1 MPEREEKAKLLGIK
15 KFSNKEYSIEIKF
28 YEHRLAY
35 ADIDDKLRWRRRQK
49 KNVPWMTF
57 LIFDGCTSESMYDYF
72 DCLDTL
78 KYDKVARRWFMRQ
91 LRYCTDG
98 LLLPNGYQDYENVYE
113 RMYQNEHRTAN
124 RYNFCFKDSKKALPP
139 ERLKTLLD
147 MLPEAAYD
155 ENVSV
160 TFLGEGDETRLTMQ
174 KSGKYVR
181 DIGKPESFRLELIQK
196 VLPDF
201 YEKVKRERTLDNCTI
216 KTTITWLAPT
226 DCDLTVEVQDNDYV
240 YYVMDR

>member
-1 MPEREEKAKLLGIK
+1 MPKVEEYAKLLGTK
-15 KFSNKEYSIEIKF
+15 KFSNKEYSIKIKF
-28 YEHRLAY
+28 YEHKMAY
-35 ADIDDKLRWRRRQK
+35 ADIDDKLWRRRGQN
-49 KNVPWMTF
+49 KNRPWMTF

-78 KYDKVARRWFMRQ
+78 QYNKVARRWFMRQ
-91 LRYCTDG
+91 LRHCTDG
-98 LLLPNGYQDYENVYE
+98 LMLPNGYQDYEKVYE

-124 RYNFCFKDSKKALPP
+124 RYNYCFEDSKKALPP
-139 ERLKTLLD
+139 EQLRTLLE
-147 MLPEAAYD
+147 MLPEAAHD
-155 ENVSV
+155 ENVRV
-160 TFLGEGDETRLTMQ
+160 TFLSEGDETRMIAQ
-174 KSGKYVR
+174 KDGGYVK

-216 KTTITWLAPT
+216 SIAITWLTPT

-240 YYVMDR
+240 YYKMDW

>member
-49 KNVPWMTF
+49 KNEPWMTF

-78 KYDKVARRWFMRQ
+78 QYDKVARRWFMRQ

-98 LLLPNGYQDYENVYE
+98 LLLPNGYQDYEKVYE

-124 RYNFCFKDSKKALPP
+124 RYNFCFKDCKKALPP

>member
-1 MPEREEKAKLLGIK
+1 MLGIK

-35 ADIDDKLRWRRRQK
+35 ADIDDKLWRRRRQK
-49 KNVPWMTF
+49 KNVLWMTF

-78 KYDKVARRWFMRQ
+78 QYDKVARRWFMRQ

>member
-15 KFSNKEYSIEIKF
+15 KFSNKEYSIKIKF
-28 YEHRLAY
+28 YDHQMAY

-49 KNVPWMTF
+49 KNEPWMTF
-57 LIFDGCTSESMYDYF
+57 LYFDECTIESMYDYF

-98 LLLPNGYQDYENVYE
+98 LLRPNGYMDSEKVYE
-113 RMYQNEHRTAN
+113 RMYQNEHRTTN
-124 RYNFCFKDSKKALPP
+124 RYNYSFKDSRKALPP
-139 ERLKTLLD
+139 ERLTTLLE

-155 ENVSV
+155 ENVCV
-160 TFLGEGDETRLTMQ
+160 TFLSEGDETKMIAQRD
-174 KSGKYVR
+174 GKYVK

-201 YEKVKRERTLDNCTI
+201 FEKVKRERTLDNCTI
-216 KTTITWLAPT
+216 KTTITWLTPT

-240 YYVMDR
+240 YYKMD

>member
-49 KNVPWMTF
+49 KNVLWMTF

-78 KYDKVARRWFMRQ
+78 QYDKVARRWFMRQ

-98 LLLPNGYQDYENVYE
+98 LLLPNGYQDYEKVYE

-124 RYNFCFKDSKKALPP
+124 RYNYCFEDSKKALPP
-139 ERLKTLLD
+139 ERLKILLD
-147 MLPEAAYD
+147 LLPEAAYD
-155 ENVSV
+155 ENVRV
-160 TFLGEGDETRLTMQ
+160 TFLSEGDETRMIAQ
-174 KSGKYVR
+174 RGGGYVK

-201 YEKVKRERTLDNCTI
+201 YEKVKRERTLDDCTVSI
-216 KTTITWLAPT
+216 TITWLTPT
-226 DCDLTVEVQDNDYV
+226 ACDLTVEVRDNDYV
-240 YYVMDR
+240 YYKMDW

>member
-78 KYDKVARRWFMRQ
+78 QYDKVARRWFMRQ

-98 LLLPNGYQDYENVYE
+98 LLLPNGYQDYEKVYE

-124 RYNFCFKDSKKALPP
+124 RYNYCFEDSKKALPP
-139 ERLKTLLD
+139 ERLKILLD
-147 MLPEAAYD
+147 LLPEAAYD
-155 ENVSV
+155 ENVRV
-160 TFLGEGDETRLTMQ
+160 TFLSEGDETRMIAQ
-174 KSGKYVR
+174 RGGGYVK

-201 YEKVKRERTLDNCTI
+201 YEKVKRERTLDDCTVSI
-216 KTTITWLAPT
+216 TITWLTPT
-226 DCDLTVEVQDNDYV
+226 ACDLTVEVRDNDYV
-240 YYVMDR
+240 YYKMDW

>member
-15 KFSNKEYSIEIKF
+15 KFSNKEYSIKIKF
-28 YEHRLAY
+28 YDHQMAY
-35 ADIDDKLRWRRRQK
+35 AKIGDKLRWRRRQK
-49 KNVPWMTF
+49 KNRPWMTF
-57 LIFDGCTSESMYDYF
+57 LYFDECTIESMYDYF

-98 LLLPNGYQDYENVYE
+98 LMRPNGYMDSEKVYE
-113 RMYQNEHRTAN
+113 RMY
-124 RYNFCFKDSKKALPP
+124 
-139 ERLKTLLD
+139 
-147 MLPEAAYD
+147 PEAAYD
-155 ENVSV
+155 ENVCV
-160 TFLGEGDETRLTMQ
+160 TFLSEGDETKMIAQRD
-174 KSGKYVR
+174 GKYVK

-201 YEKVKRERTLDNCTI
+201 FEKVKRERTLDNCTI
-216 KTTITWLAPT
+216 KITITWLTPT

-240 YYVMDR
+240 YYKMD

>member
-35 ADIDDKLRWRRRQK
+35 ADIDDKLWRRRRQK

-78 KYDKVARRWFMRQ
+78 QYDKVARRWFMRQ
-91 LRYCTDG
+91 LRHCTDG
-98 LLLPNGYQDYENVYE
+98 LMRPNGYQDYEKVYE

-124 RYNFCFKDSKKALPP
+124 RYNYCFEDSKKALPP
-139 ERLKTLLD
+139 ERLKILLD
-147 MLPEAAYD
+147 LLPEAAYD
-155 ENVSV
+155 ENVRV
-160 TFLGEGDETRLTMQ
+160 TFLSEGDETRMIAQ
-174 KSGKYVR
+174 RGGGYVK

-201 YEKVKRERTLDNCTI
+201 YEKVKRERTLDDCTVSI
-216 KTTITWLAPT
+216 TITWLTPT
-226 DCDLTVEVQDNDYV
+226 ACDLTVEVRDNDYV
-240 YYVMDR
+240 YYKMDW

>member
-78 KYDKVARRWFMRQ
+78 QYNKVARRWFMRQ

-98 LLLPNGYQDYENVYE
+98 LLLPNGYQDYEKVYE

-124 RYNFCFKDSKKALPP
+124 RYNYCFEDSKKALPP
-139 ERLKTLLD
+139 ERLKILLD
-147 MLPEAAYD
+147 LLPEAAYD
-155 ENVSV
+155 ENVRV
-160 TFLGEGDETRLTMQ
+160 TFLSEGDETRMIAQ
-174 KSGKYVR
+174 RGGGYVK

-201 YEKVKRERTLDNCTI
+201 YEKVKRERTLDDCTVSI
-216 KTTITWLAPT
+216 TITWLTPT
-226 DCDLTVEVQDNDYV
+226 ACDLTVEVRDNDYV
-240 YYVMDR
+240 YYKMDW